1 MKAELLEE
9 LREIRSSQEAQW
21 RREAEVRWRGI
32 LQVAGFDPQLRS
44 SDWVRPPV
52 AEYSGWVRPPVATP
66 QNPPGWLTPVSVLR
80 DKEPTSL

>member
-9 LREIRSSQEAQW
+9 LREIRSSQEAHW

-44 SDWVRPPV
+44 S
-52 AEYSGWVRPPVATP
+52 GWVRAPAAIP
-66 QNPPGWLTPVSVLR
+66 QNPPGWFTPVSVPR
-80 DKEPTSL
+80 SCDGNVTVM